1 MINRT
6 EDTKSWYRE
15 PWPWLLMAGPAVVV
29 VAGLVTAYIAVKTN
43 DGLVVD
49 DYYRRGLAINTTLV
63 RQENARELGLSAI
76 VSLSPGRD
84 SVQVTLTGVVERR
97 APIRLRFVHPTR
109 GGLDQS
115 TLLLPLAGRD
125 YRATLKPIEPG
136 AWQVVLEDES
146 SRWRLAG
153 VLPIGS
159 NRLELRPQGK

>member
-1 MINRT
+1 
-6 EDTKSWYRE
+6 
-15 PWPWLLMAGPAVVV
+15 MAGPAVVV

-63 RQENARELGLSAI
+63 RQEHARELGLSAI

-109 GGLDQS
+109 GGMDQS
-115 TLLLPLAGRD
+115 TLLLLPLAGGD

-159 NRLELRPQGK
+159 NRLELRPQVK